1 MKRGKRRED
10 SGNERYPEV
19 QRKYMCSG
27 PAERGQ
33 VGDKSWPRE
42 GRLPKAPEMK
52 EGQGFSFS
60 SEYANVKQVGT
71 AFEPKEQNFL

>member
-1 MKRGKRRED
+1 
-10 SGNERYPEV
+10 
-19 QRKYMCSG
+19 MCSRPRVG
-27 PAERGQ
+27 WMMRSQ
-33 VGDKSWPRE
+33 VGDKRWPRE
-42 GRLPKAPEMK
+42 GRLPQGPGD